1 MEMTLAFA
9 VLMNITGEFQL
20 SVAVIKVQG
29 FMLCFLNG
37 DRWPERAVILQII
50 RHDRQMAYMLQPYRM
65 TDICI

>member
-1 MEMTLAFA
+1 MTLAFA

-37 DRWPERAVILQII
+37 DR
-50 RHDRQMAYMLQPYRM
+50 
-65 TDICI
+65 